1 MSSKDELVLDTIT
14 LKKAAQ
20 VFRALNH
27 DLRQQMLQL
36 INLHSKMPVTDIYQK
51 LGLEQSVASQQLAI
65 LRKERFVITE
75 KSGKQVFYSV
85 NHTRIQEVQQISK
98 SFPLSIDS

>member
-75 KSGKQVFYSV
+75 KSGKQVFYSLD
-85 NHTRIQEVQQISK
+85 HARIQEVQQISK